1 MLAGGRYEEPA
12 AAVGA
17 VRRSE
22 PASGVG
28 VAAAEGERRAKRGT
42 SPGGFAAGEAAAE
55 AEAAAAAVPQ
65 SCHHGV
71 EAASCSVPD
80 VPRRVAAVG
89 EAAAEAAA
97 PRGWPGGSGV
107 ARHWRLDVPC
117 CCTRADARTASWRR

>member
-17 VRRSE
+17 VRRSA

-28 VAAAEGERRAKRGT
+28 AAAAEGEHRAKRGT
-42 SPGGFAAGEAAAE
+42 SPGGFAAEEVAAE
-55 AEAAAAAVPQ
+55 AEAAAAPQ

-71 EAASCSVPD
+71 EAASYSVPD
-80 VPRRVAAVG
+80 VPRHVAAVV

-107 ARHWRLDVPC
+107 VRH
-117 CCTRADARTASWRR
+117 